1 MASNNSQKND
11 NDIVAEINMT
21 PLIDVML
28 VLLIIFMVNAS
39 AAIEAAFNVDLP
51 RAGQTAPVKAA
62 TNVMVSLS
70 RNGEIAVQGKTI
82 KVEQFKEEI
91 TEALKKEKTTA
102 VLFAA
107 DTKAEFGRA
116 VELID
121 VAKSS
126 GASEFS
132 IAAQVDINARLN
144 KK

>member
-11 NDIVAEINMT
+11 NDIVTDINMT
-21 PLIDVML
+21 PLIDIML

-51 RAGQTAPVKAA
+51 RAGQTAPIKAA

-70 RNGEIAVQGKTI
+70 SNGLIAVQGKTI
-82 KVEQFKEEI
+82 KVENFQAEVAD
-91 TEALKKEKTTA
+91 ALKKEKTTT

-121 VAKSS
+121 VAKSA

-132 IAAQVDINARLN
+132 IAAQTDINSKLG
-144 KK
+144 K